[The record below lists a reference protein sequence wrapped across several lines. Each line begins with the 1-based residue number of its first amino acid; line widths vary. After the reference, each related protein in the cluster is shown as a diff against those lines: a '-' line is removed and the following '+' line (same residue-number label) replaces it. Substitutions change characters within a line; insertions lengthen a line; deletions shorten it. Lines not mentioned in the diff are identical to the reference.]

1 MTFPRAPSKEKV
13 RLFCIHSVA
22 CFSMSTFFARVF
34 FGDDVT
40 RFPCGYIYIY
50 IYISSNACRQ
60 HGFMLKGSKCF
71 THDLS

>member
-1 MTFPRAPSKEKV
+1 MTFPRAPSKEKGAFV
-13 RLFCIHSVA
+13 LRSLSC
-22 CFSMSTFFARVF
+22 MFFHVHVFLHDF

-50 IYISSNACRQ
+50 IILYNACRQ